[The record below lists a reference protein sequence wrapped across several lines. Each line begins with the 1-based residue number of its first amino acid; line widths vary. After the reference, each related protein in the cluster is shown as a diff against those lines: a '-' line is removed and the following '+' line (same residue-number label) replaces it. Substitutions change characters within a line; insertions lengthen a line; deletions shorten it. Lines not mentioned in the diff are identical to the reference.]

1 MPRIQTLALGVDETN
16 TFVFRTVIIE
26 DAIVDMA
33 YWPLP
38 RFRPGPGY
46 DLQLNRA
53 DMRLP
58 VLGGRSKRDQLGSVA
73 ESWGSPHI
81 EGRMYGMFQV
91 EADPPSRSTS
101 PFKNSMIEDSE
112 PAKDILVAKLESLR
126 LARAGTAYEGSETFG
141 QSPFSTPAEKP
152 HNASSSDRR
161 SSRQGNDLP
170 WALSREPVDADRTWK
185 QERMDAHKV
194 LYEKLHSN
202 DLGPDGM
209 TNCTSECSHVRP
221 PVIPPIVNKSI
232 PKSYESIEP
241 EPRLMANRNKKESLY
256 TASQSSRREGP
267 VSYSSQAEHIS
278 TLGTLDS
285 DGTIYHLGYSA
296 ERPRIERPADVIH
309 SNRKVQ
315 LNATKA
321 KIKRPDDE

>member
-1 MPRIQTLALGVDETN
+1 M
-16 TFVFRTVIIE
+16 FRTVIIE
-26 DAIVDMA
+26 NVIVDMA
-33 YWPLP
+33 YWRLP
-38 RFRPGPGY
+38 RFQPGPGY

-53 DMRLP
+53 EMRLP

-81 EGRMYGMFQV
+81 KGRMYGMFEV

-101 PFKNSMIEDSE
+101 PFKNSTIEDSE
-112 PAKDILVAKLESLR
+112 PVKDILVAKLESLR
-126 LARAGTAYEGSETFG
+126 LARAGTAYEGTETIG
-141 QSPFSTPAEKP
+141 QSSFSTPAEKP

-161 SSRQGNDLP
+161 NSGQGNDLP
-170 WALSREPVDADRTWK
+170 WALPREPVDADRTWK
-185 QERMDAHKV
+185 QARMDAHKV
-194 LYEKLHSN
+194 LCEKLHSN
-202 DLGPDGM
+202 DQGPDGM
-209 TNCTSECSHVRP
+209 TNCTRECSHVRP

-241 EPRLMANRNKKESLY
+241 EPRLVANRNKESLY

-285 DGTIYHLGYSA
+285 DGIIYHLGYSA
-296 ERPRIERPADVIH
+296 ERPRIKRHADVIH
-309 SNRKVQ
+309 LDRKVQ
-315 LNATKA
+315 LNAIKA
-321 KIKRPDDE
+321 KTKRPDDE